1 MMESLSESE
10 RIILEGV
17 AFGMGQWNWYDLTNY
32 LSVTG
37 ATVRPSLMPILK
49 MLVAR
54 GLVTRF
60 TGRQYSLGERWELTA
75 AGETLIEQLQAAQA

>member
-1 MMESLSESE
+1 MESLSESE

-37 ATVRPSLMPILK
+37 ATVHPSLMPILK

-75 AGETLIEQLQAAQA
+75 AGETLIEQLQTAQA